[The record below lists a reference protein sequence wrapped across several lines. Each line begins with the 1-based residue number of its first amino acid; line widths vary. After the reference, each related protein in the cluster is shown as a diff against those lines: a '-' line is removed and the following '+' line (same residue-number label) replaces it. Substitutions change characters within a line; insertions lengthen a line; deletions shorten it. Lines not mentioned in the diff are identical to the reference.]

1 MARALLS
8 AVVLL
13 ASMPNCTDLYSAAT
27 HGVQAPVVTTDQ
39 RSTTAVPD
47 PQGVRV
53 SIVLNA
59 QNPNAFPIQVDSV
72 DYQVAINGTPV
83 FAGTQEGATV
93 DEDSSEKVTLSGVV
107 DMHQAVFATLRS
119 GQTVPLT
126 VTGVAHADSP
136 AGLAVDVS
144 FKGTDS
150 FVVPTL
156 P

>member
-1 MARALLS
+1 MVRALLS

-39 RSTTAVPD
+39 SATTAAPD
-47 PQGVRV
+47 PAGVRISV
-53 SIVLNA
+53 VLNA

-72 DYQVAINGTPV
+72 DYQVAINGTPA
-83 FAGTQEGATV
+83 FAGTQEGTTV
-93 DEDSSEKVTLSGVV
+93 DEDSSETVTVSGVV
-107 DMHQAVFATLRS
+107 DMHQAVFATLHP
-119 GQTVPLT
+119 GQTVALT

-144 FKGTDS
+144 FRGTDS
-150 FVVPTL
+150 LVVPTL